1 MLYRILW
8 QSVFPTDGSVNIYIL
23 LALMWLELLIL
34 CQAVQTIFP
43 PSWMWVGPLF
53 ALTNRPQ
60 KYTVEVLLWQL
71 PLPVSWK
78 ACSGGSQSQ
87 WKNHKWC
94 LKYLLLVRSQ
104 AMSLCFTNS
113 LKTLLQPPCLRLAIE
128 ATKLQGTISWFF
140 MPISTWN

>member
-1 MLYRILW
+1 MFYRTLW
-8 QSVFPTDGSVNIYIL
+8 QSVFSKDGSVNIYIL
-23 LALMWLELLIL
+23 LAGVLIL
-34 CQAVQTIFP
+34 CQEVQTIFP
-43 PSWMWVGPLF
+43 PSWMWVGPLT

-60 KYTVEVLLWQL
+60 ECTVQVLSVSGLATSTCCLLEGLLWWK
-71 PLPVSWK
+71 PVTM
-78 ACSGGSQSQ
+78 
-87 WKNHKWC
+87 KNHKWY